1 MIAARLPEAVHIVG
15 VCGSGTSGLAR
26 ILHSRGVQVSGS
38 DTTATELRS
47 LRLAGIP
54 VVEGHHRENLRDR
67 VELVVHSA
75 AIPSS
80 NPELIESRRRG
91 VEVLKYAQFLG
102 RMVDS
107 SFGIAVAG
115 THGKTTTAAML
126 ASVWIAAGR
135 EPTVLLGGRHPEL
148 DGNWHSGGGSEF
160 VVEACEYD
168 RSFHSIHPQ
177 AGIVT
182 NLELDHPDVYS
193 DLDSVL
199 DSFGKFVE
207 GFQDPGVLV
216 LGVDRAG
223 ARALQ
228 VPTDRPVFTFGYCS
242 DADWRAA
249 IVECGPNP
257 VFEVL
262 FRGRSY
268 GRFRLRVA
276 GPHNVLNALAVVA
289 LADALGIDRESIV
302 EGLERFPGVDRRFER
317 LGRHRGVD
325 WIDDFAHHPTELS
338 SAIETAREVF
348 AGRRLWVLFQP
359 HQYGRLRTF
368 GPQFAESLAAA
379 DGVGLLPVYSV
390 RESIPVTDGSSLLT
404 QLVTGVERLGTP
416 VEQFDSFDDAEV
428 RLPHIL
434 REDDVCLACGAGDL
448 SQLTA
453 RFVAGSTQ

>member
-1 MIAARLPEAVHIVG
+1 
-15 VCGSGTSGLAR
+15 
-26 ILHSRGVQVSGS
+26 
-38 DTTATELRS
+38 
-47 LRLAGIP
+47 
-54 VVEGHHRENLRDR
+54 
-67 VELVVHSA
+67 
-75 AIPSS
+75 
-80 NPELIESRRRG
+80 
-91 VEVLKYAQFLG
+91 
-102 RMVDS
+102 MVDS